1 MAWTK
6 RQCSLPEHMN
16 SQAPDALS
24 VENVFKSYGTVQ
36 ALNGVS
42 FEVKPGEVF
51 GLLGPNGA
59 GKTSLISIVVTLE
72 TATQGRVRVFGDDVA
87 QNPRYAKLRT
97 GWVPQEVINHGFFNV
112 EEILGFH
119 SGYYGV
125 RHPRA
130 RIEYVLKGL
139 SLWEHR
145 HKKVKQL
152 SGGMKR
158 RLMIAKALVH
168 EPGLLL
174 LDEPTA
180 GVDVDLRLKLW
191 DFVEELKS
199 QGLSILLTTHYLEE
213 AERLCDRVAI
223 IHKGELKAIGQTRK
237 LIEEWSRKKVVLRLV
252 REAPT
257 PTHPDLVSHQSQE
270 WTFLTAMTK
279 TLGQLLQELK
289 LSTDQL
295 ADVQVEDGNLEDVFV
310 RLTQEGTR

>member
-1 MAWTK
+1 MSDTPPALK
-6 RQCSLPEHMN
+6 IDSVVKDYGSLR
-16 SQAPDALS
+16 ALD
-24 VENVFKSYGTVQ
+24 
-36 ALNGVS
+36 GVS

-72 TATQGRVRVFGDDVA
+72 EATAGHVSVFGHDVA
-87 QNPRYAKLRT
+87 TDPRRAKVRT
-97 GWVPQEVINHGFFNV
+97 GWVPQEIINHGFFNV
-112 EEILGFH
+112 EEILRFH
-119 SGYYGV
+119 AGYFGL
-125 RHPRA
+125 RDPGPRL
-130 RIEYVLKGL
+130 EYVLKGL

-158 RLMIAKALVH
+158 RLMIAKGLIH

-180 GVDVDLRLKLW
+180 GVDVELRMKLW

-223 IHKGELKAIGQTRK
+223 IHKGKIRAIGQTRK
-237 LIEEWSRKKVVLRLV
+237 LIEQWSRKRIVLRLLSPA
-252 REAPT
+252 EKPA
-257 PTHPDLVSHQSQE
+257 HPDLIQATATE
-270 WTFLTAMTK
+270 WVFLTEMS
-279 TLGQLLQELK
+279 TL
-289 LSTDQL
+289 
-295 ADVQVEDGNLEDVFV
+295 
-310 RLTQEGTR
+310 R

>member
-1 MAWTK
+1 
-6 RQCSLPEHMN
+6 MN
-16 SQAPDALS
+16 QTAPALS
-24 VENVFKSYGTVQ
+24 IENIFKNYGPVQ

-42 FEVKPGEVF
+42 FEVKRGEVF

-59 GKTSLISIVVTLE
+59 GKTTLISCTVTLE
-72 TATQGRVRVFGDDVA
+72 QATRGHVRVFGNDVTTH
-87 QNPRYAKLRT
+87 PRDAKVNT
-97 GWVPQEVINHGFFNV
+97 GWVPQEIINHGFFDV
-112 EEILGFH
+112 EEILTFH
-119 SGYYGV
+119 AGYYGV
-125 RHPRA
+125 RSPQA

-180 GVDVDLRLKLW
+180 GVDVELRMKLW
-191 DFVEELKS
+191 DFVEELRR

-223 IHKGELKAIGQTRK
+223 IHKGQLKAQGQTRK

-252 REAPT
+252 SPVASLM
-257 PTHPDLVSHQSQE
+257 HPDLVKGSSQE
-270 WTFLTAMTK
+270 WVFMTAMTK
-279 TLGQLLQELK
+279 TLGQLLSELK
-289 LSTDQL
+289 LPAAQL

-310 RLTQEGTR
+310 RVTQEERQ

>member
-1 MAWTK
+1 
-6 RQCSLPEHMN
+6 MN
-16 SQAPDALS
+16 NPAIPALS
-24 VENVFKSYGTVQ
+24 VENVFKNYGPVQ
-36 ALNGVS
+36 ALNGIS

-72 TATQGRVRVFGDDVA
+72 KASQGQVKVFGHDVVSA
-87 QNPRYAKLRT
+87 PRQAKLRT
-97 GWVPQEVINHGFFNV
+97 GWVPQEIINHGFFDV

-119 SGYYGV
+119 SGYYGA
-125 RHPRA
+125 RENRQ

-168 EPGLLL
+168 EPGILL

-180 GVDVDLRLKLW
+180 GVDVELRLKLW

-199 QGLSILLTTHYLEE
+199 KGISILLTTHYLEE

-223 IHKGELKAIGQTRK
+223 IHKGEIRAIGQTRK
-237 LIEEWSRKKVVLRLV
+237 LIEEWSRKRVVLRLV
-252 REAPT
+252 NPLDSLM
-257 PTHPDLVSHQSQE
+257 HPDLVKGSGNE
-270 WTFLTAMTK
+270 WIFLTAMTK

-289 LSTDQL
+289 LSAAQL
-295 ADVQVEDGNLEDVFV
+295 ADVQVEEGNLEDVFV
-310 RLTQEGTR
+310 RLTREERV